1 VIDYLLIADAV
12 EYYQDN
18 GYKLI
23 DVPWTVPEDV
33 IRITA
38 RQNINLEN
46 SKYLD
51 KHLVGSAE
59 QSFLHLMKT
68 GKLTAGKY
76 CAITPCFRDDDED
89 DTHQKYFMKLEL
101 IHVTSEWWKWS
112 NSLETMIYDA
122 NNFFSLH
129 VPTAV
134 IKTNDAR
141 SDESYDIKSNNI
153 ELGSYGIRHHENTH
167 WVYGTGLAEPRLS
180 IVIDKNE
187 SINKVK

>member
-1 VIDYLLIADAV
+1 MIDYLLIADAI

-23 DVPWTVPEDV
+23 DVPWTVPENV

-38 RQNINLEN
+38 HQNINLEN

-59 QSFLHLMKT
+59 QSFLHLIKT
-68 GKLTAGKY
+68 GQLKAGKF
-76 CAITPCFRDDDED
+76 CAVTPCFRNDDED
-89 DTHQKYFMKLEL
+89 ELHQKYFMKLEL
-101 IHVTSEWWKWS
+101 IHIVSEWWKWS
-112 NSLETMIYDA
+112 NSLETMIHDA
-122 NNFFSLH
+122 KDFFSLH
-129 VPTAV
+129 VPAIVT
-134 IKTNDAR
+134 KTGDDR
-141 SDESYDIKSNNI
+141 SDESYDIESNGT
-153 ELGSYGIRHHENTH
+153 ELGSYGIRHHENMH

-180 IVIDKNE
+180 IVIGKNE